1 MHESAFIVTLTG
13 SLAAALVLG
22 FITQRLGL
30 SPIVGYLLAGLLVGP
45 YTPGFVADRSLANEF
60 AEIGVILLMFG
71 VGLHF
76 HLKDLLVVRNIAVTG
91 ALCQSA
97 FATMCGAL
105 AGRTFGWPW
114 NASLVFG
121 LALSVASTVMLT
133 RVLVD
138 NQELH
143 TQTGRIAIGWL
154 VVEDIFTVIVLVLL
168 PSLFSTTTSDVFSVA
183 KVFGL
188 AAAKLV
194 ALGVFAFIVAGR
206 LIPRILNGV
215 AATQSRELFTLTIL
229 VLALGIA
236 VGSALAF
243 GVSMALGA
251 FLAGMIVGQSEF
263 SFRAASDALPM
274 RDAFAV
280 LFFVSMGML
289 FDPTTLM
296 KSPTQLLSTLSI
308 VVFGKPIAA
317 FLIATL
323 LGYGSKIAIG
333 VAVALGQIGEFSLIL
348 AIVGDQLHIFPAGA
362 TSLIIAASV
371 VSLTLNPL
379 LYRSAAWLDAA
390 LAQSPRVW
398 RRLNPKT
405 DNLDLSADHLKEAA
419 AYRAVVVGYGPVGRT
434 VARLLRDG
442 GIEPIIIEI
451 NLETTRRVRDEGHP
465 VIYGDATHPDVL
477 EAAGIRT
484 AVALIVSGPSSDQAA
499 EIIRIS
505 RHMNQNV
512 RVLARSYYLR
522 ETGMMRNAGADEVF
536 AGEGEVALAM
546 TEYILTF
553 LGATPEQIDR
563 GRQRVRE
570 EVFRISETEAQGT
583 RITSPGDGENG
594 RGSSHNLPRA

>member
-1 MHESAFIVTLTG
+1 
-13 SLAAALVLG
+13 
-22 FITQRLGL
+22 
-30 SPIVGYLLAGLLVGP
+30 
-45 YTPGFVADRSLANEF
+45 
-60 AEIGVILLMFG
+60 MFG

-236 VGSALAF
+236 VGSAMAF

-263 SFRAASDALPM
+263 SLRAASDALPM

-280 LFFVSMGML
+280 LFFVSIGMVL
-289 FDPTTLM
+289 DPGALMKAPGLLLTTLAIV
-296 KSPTQLLSTLSI
+296 LLA
-308 VVFGKPIAA
+308 KPMAA
-317 FLIATL
+317 FLIVTL
-323 LGYGSKIAIG
+323 LGYGSKIGIG
-333 VAVALGQIGEFSLIL
+333 VAVALSQIGEFSLIL
-348 AIVGDQLHIFPAGA
+348 ATVGDQLNILAPGA
-362 TSLIIAASV
+362 TNLIIAASII
-371 VSLTLNPL
+371 SLALNPI
-379 LYRSAAWLDAA
+379 LYRSA
-390 LAQSPRVW
+390 W
-398 RRLNPKT
+398 RMVHRKT
-405 DNLDLSADHLKEAA
+405 DASDPVTSEANLTLAH
-419 AYRAVVVGYGPVGRT
+419 RAV
-434 VARLLRDG
+434 
-442 GIEPIIIEI
+442 
-451 NLETTRRVRDEGHP
+451 
-465 VIYGDATHPDVL
+465 
-477 EAAGIRT
+477 
-484 AVALIVSGPSSDQAA
+484 
-499 EIIRIS
+499 
-505 RHMNQNV
+505 
-512 RVLARSYYLR
+512 
-522 ETGMMRNAGADEVF
+522 
-536 AGEGEVALAM
+536 
-546 TEYILTF
+546 
-553 LGATPEQIDR
+553 
-563 GRQRVRE
+563 
-570 EVFRISETEAQGT
+570 
-583 RITSPGDGENG
+583 
-594 RGSSHNLPRA
+594 

>member
-215 AATQSRELFTLTIL
+215 AIARTVHVDHTRSRTRHCR
-229 VLALGIA
+229 GISS
-236 VGSALAF
+236 GLWCIH
-243 GVSMALGA
+243 GPGRVSC
-251 FLAGMIVGQSEF
+251 
-263 SFRAASDALPM
+263 RND
-274 RDAFAV
+274 RR
-280 LFFVSMGML
+280 
-289 FDPTTLM
+289 
-296 KSPTQLLSTLSI
+296 
-308 VVFGKPIAA
+308 
-317 FLIATL
+317 
-323 LGYGSKIAIG
+323 AIG
-333 VAVALGQIGEFSLIL
+333 V
-348 AIVGDQLHIFPAGA
+348 QL
-362 TSLIIAASV
+362 SCS
-371 VSLTLNPL
+371 
-379 LYRSAAWLDAA
+379 
-390 LAQSPRVW
+390 
-398 RRLNPKT
+398 
-405 DNLDLSADHLKEAA
+405 
-419 AYRAVVVGYGPVGRT
+419 
-434 VARLLRDG
+434 
-442 GIEPIIIEI
+442 
-451 NLETTRRVRDEGHP
+451 
-465 VIYGDATHPDVL
+465 
-477 EAAGIRT
+477 IRC
-484 AVALIVSGPSSDQAA
+484 SSDA
-499 EIIRIS
+499 
-505 RHMNQNV
+505 
-512 RVLARSYYLR
+512 
-522 ETGMMRNAGADEVF
+522 
-536 AGEGEVALAM
+536 
-546 TEYILTF
+546 
-553 LGATPEQIDR
+553 
-563 GRQRVRE
+563 
-570 EVFRISETEAQGT
+570 
-583 RITSPGDGENG
+583 
-594 RGSSHNLPRA
+594 

>member
-13 SLAAALVLG
+13 SLA
-22 FITQRLGL
+22 
-30 SPIVGYLLAGLLVGP
+30 
-45 YTPGFVADRSLANEF
+45 
-60 AEIGVILLMFG
+60 
-71 VGLHF
+71 
-76 HLKDLLVVRNIAVTG
+76 
-91 ALCQSA
+91 
-97 FATMCGAL
+97 
-105 AGRTFGWPW
+105 
-114 NASLVFG
+114 ASLVFG

-308 VVFGKPIAA
+308 VVFGKPITA

-348 AIVGDQLHIFPAGA
+348 WIVGDQLQIFPAGA

-442 GIEPIIIEI
+442 EIEPIITEI
-451 NLETTRRVRDEGHP
+451 NLETTRRVRDEGHH

-505 RHMNQNV
+505 RHMNQKV

-594 RGSSHNLPRA
+594 RRSSHNLPRA

>member
-1 MHESAFIVTLTG
+1 
-13 SLAAALVLG
+13 
-22 FITQRLGL
+22 
-30 SPIVGYLLAGLLVGP
+30 
-45 YTPGFVADRSLANEF
+45 
-60 AEIGVILLMFG
+60 MFG

-206 LIPRILNGV
+206 LISRILNGV

-280 LFFVSMGML
+280 LFFVSVGML
-289 FDPTTLM
+289 LDPAALMNSPWLLLVTLAIV
-296 KSPTQLLSTLSI
+296 LL
-308 VVFGKPIAA
+308 GKPIAG
-317 FLIATL
+317 FVIVVL
-323 LGYGSKIAIG
+323 LGHGSKIGLG
-333 VAVALGQIGEFSLIL
+333 VGLALAQIGEFSLIL
-348 AIVGDQLHIFPAGA
+348 VTVGDQLRILPGGVAN
-362 TSLIIAASV
+362 LIVAASM
-371 VSLTLNPL
+371 VSLTLNPM
-379 LYRSAAWLDAA
+379 LYRSAGWLEMA
-390 LAQSPRVW
+390 LKRSNRVW
-398 RRLNPKT
+398 RFLNP
-405 DNLDLSADHLKEAA
+405 
-419 AYRAVVVGYGPVGRT
+419 
-434 VARLLRDG
+434 
-442 GIEPIIIEI
+442 
-451 NLETTRRVRDEGHP
+451 TT
-465 VIYGDATHPDVL
+465 
-477 EAAGIRT
+477 
-484 AVALIVSGPSSDQAA
+484 
-499 EIIRIS
+499 
-505 RHMNQNV
+505 
-512 RVLARSYYLR
+512 
-522 ETGMMRNAGADEVF
+522 
-536 AGEGEVALAM
+536 
-546 TEYILTF
+546 
-553 LGATPEQIDR
+553 R
-563 GRQRVRE
+563 GRQIPNE
-570 EVFRISETEAQGT
+570 
-583 RITSPGDGENG
+583 P
-594 RGSSHNLPRA
+594 

>member
-1 MHESAFIVTLTG
+1 
-13 SLAAALVLG
+13 
-22 FITQRLGL
+22 
-30 SPIVGYLLAGLLVGP
+30 
-45 YTPGFVADRSLANEF
+45 
-60 AEIGVILLMFG
+60 MFG

-236 VGSALAF
+236 VGSAKLF
-243 GVSMALGA
+243 GASMALGA

-263 SFRAASDALPM
+263 SFRAASEALPM

-280 LFFVSMGML
+280 LFFVSIGML
-289 FDPTTLM
+289 FDPVQIVHAPGLFVAILGIV
-296 KSPTQLLSTLSI
+296 LL
-308 VVFGKPIAA
+308 GKPIAA
-317 FLIATL
+317 FLIVML
-323 LGYGSKIAIG
+323 FGYGARI
-333 VAVALGQIGEFSLIL
+333 ALGISIALAQIGE
-348 AIVGDQLHIFPAGA
+348 
-362 TSLIIAASV
+362 
-371 VSLTLNPL
+371 
-379 LYRSAAWLDAA
+379 
-390 LAQSPRVW
+390 
-398 RRLNPKT
+398 
-405 DNLDLSADHLKEAA
+405 
-419 AYRAVVVGYGPVGRT
+419 
-434 VARLLRDG
+434 
-442 GIEPIIIEI
+442 
-451 NLETTRRVRDEGHP
+451 
-465 VIYGDATHPDVL
+465 
-477 EAAGIRT
+477 
-484 AVALIVSGPSSDQAA
+484 
-499 EIIRIS
+499 
-505 RHMNQNV
+505 
-512 RVLARSYYLR
+512 
-522 ETGMMRNAGADEVF
+522 
-536 AGEGEVALAM
+536 
-546 TEYILTF
+546 
-553 LGATPEQIDR
+553 
-563 GRQRVRE
+563 
-570 EVFRISETEAQGT
+570 
-583 RITSPGDGENG
+583 
-594 RGSSHNLPRA
+594 

>member
-45 YTPGFVADRSLANEF
+45 YTPGFVADRALANEF

-71 VGLHF
+71 VGLHV

-188 AAAKLV
+188 AAAKL
-194 ALGVFAFIVAGR
+194 
-206 LIPRILNGV
+206 
-215 AATQSRELFTLTIL
+215 
-229 VLALGIA
+229 LALGIA

-348 AIVGDQLHIFPAGA
+348 AIVGDQLQIFPAGA

-390 LAQSPRVW
+390 LAQSPGVW

-405 DNLDLSADHLKEAA
+405 DNLDLSTDHLKEAA

-512 RVLARSYYLR
+512 RVLARSYYLS

-594 RGSSHNLPRA
+594 RRSSHNLPRA